1 MPKLL
6 IATRNKGKI
15 AEIAERLSGTG
26 IEAVGL
32 ADVGC
37 DIDVEESGDT
47 FEANAMIKAREY
59 SLATGLATLAD
70 DSGLEVFALGGRP
83 GVQSARYGGD
93 AGYDEKMRRL
103 LGELDASG
111 STDRTARFVCVMAAA
126 DANGEILM
134 TAEGEC
140 RGRLAEAARGSG
152 GFGYDP
158 IFIPE
163 GFDQSFG
170 ELAPETKAAISHR
183 AKALEIIIAKLPGL
197 LRNLT

>member
-15 AEIAERLSGTG
+15 AEIAERLRGTG

-32 ADVGC
+32 EDVGC

-47 FEANAMIKAREY
+47 FERNAIIKAREY
-59 SLATGLATLAD
+59 ARAAGHVTLAD
-70 DSGLEVFALGGRP
+70 DSGLEVAALGGRP
-83 GVQSARYGGD
+83 GVQSARYGGE
-93 AGYDEKMRRL
+93 AGYGEKMRML
-103 LGELDASG
+103 LGEVEASG
-111 STDRTARFVCVMAAA
+111 SSDRGARFVCVMAAA
-126 DANGEILM
+126 DASGGILM

-140 RGRLAEAARGSG
+140 RGRLAEAPRGSG

-163 GFDQSFG
+163 GFDRTFG
-170 ELAPETKAAISHR
+170 ELPAETKAGISHR
-183 AKALEIIIAKLPGL
+183 ARALEIIIAKLPGL

>member
-15 AEIAERLSGTG
+15 AEIAERLRGTG

-32 ADVGC
+32 DDIGC
-37 DIDVEESGDT
+37 EPDVEESGST
-47 FEANAMIKAREY
+47 FAENAAIKAREY
-59 SLATGLATLAD
+59 ARATGHTTLAD
-70 DSGLEVFALGGRP
+70 DSGLEVAAMGGRP
-83 GVQSARYGGD
+83 GVLSARYGG
-93 AGYDEKMRRL
+93 ATEYPEKMQML
-103 LGELDASG
+103 LDELAATG
-111 STDRTARFVCVMAAA
+111 SADRTARFVCVMAAA
-126 DANGEILM
+126 DRSGELLL

-140 RGRLAEAARGSG
+140 RGQLADAPRGNG

-163 GFDQSFG
+163 GFDQTFG
-170 ELAPETKAAISHR
+170 ELAPGTKAGISHR

-197 LRNLT
+197 LQDLT